1 MYAAKGTQ
9 AYAQIGVESAVMSA
23 SQQQLVTM
31 LFDGVLSALVRARL
45 FMQDNNQQ
53 GKGVSLSKAI
63 NIIENGL
70 RVSLDE
76 ESKDEL
82 TQNLIALYSYMVRR
96 LLQANLRNDVS
107 AVEEVEALMRNI
119 ADAWK
124 GPSLMNNAPHL
135 YFAWQQLVEKS
146 QLMLRLA
153 TEEQWDELI
162 ASEMAYVNAVQEI
175 AHLTEEVAPS
185 TTMQEQLR
193 PMLLLILD
201 NESKVKQLLQIRMDE
216 LAKLVGQSSVQK
228 SVLSA
233 YGDQGG
239 FVLAPQDNLF

>member
-1 MYAAKGTQ
+1 
-9 AYAQIGVESAVMSA
+9 
-23 SQQQLVTM
+23 
-31 LFDGVLSALVRARL
+31 
-45 FMQDNNQQ
+45 
-53 GKGVSLSKAI
+53 
-63 NIIENGL
+63 
-70 RVSLDE
+70 
-76 ESKDEL
+76 
-82 TQNLIALYSYMVRR
+82 
-96 LLQANLRNDVS
+96 
-107 AVEEVEALMRNI
+107 
-119 ADAWK
+119 
-124 GPSLMNNAPHL
+124 MNHAPHL

-175 AHLTEEVAPS
+175 AHLTEEIDPS

-193 PMLLLILD
+193 LILD
-201 NESKVKQLLQIRMDE
+201 NESKVKQLLQIRMNE

>member
-1 MYAAKGTQ
+1 
-9 AYAQIGVESAVMSA
+9 
-23 SQQQLVTM
+23 
-31 LFDGVLSALVRARL
+31 
-45 FMQDNNQQ
+45 
-53 GKGVSLSKAI
+53 
-63 NIIENGL
+63 
-70 RVSLDE
+70 
-76 ESKDEL
+76 
-82 TQNLIALYSYMVRR
+82 
-96 LLQANLRNDVS
+96 
-107 AVEEVEALMRNI
+107 
-119 ADAWK
+119 
-124 GPSLMNNAPHL
+124 MNHAPHL

-153 TEEQWDELI
+153 TEEQWEELI

-175 AHLTEEVAPS
+175 AHLTEEIDPS

-193 PMLLLILD
+193 PILD

>member
-1 MYAAKGTQ
+1 
-9 AYAQIGVESAVMSA
+9 
-23 SQQQLVTM
+23 
-31 LFDGVLSALVRARL
+31 
-45 FMQDNNQQ
+45 
-53 GKGVSLSKAI
+53 
-63 NIIENGL
+63 
-70 RVSLDE
+70 
-76 ESKDEL
+76 
-82 TQNLIALYSYMVRR
+82 
-96 LLQANLRNDVS
+96 
-107 AVEEVEALMRNI
+107 
-119 ADAWK
+119 
-124 GPSLMNNAPHL
+124 MNNAPHL
-135 YFAWQQLVEKS
+135 YFAWQQLGEKS

-153 TEEQWDELI
+153 TEELI

-193 PMLLLILD
+193 PMLRLILD

>member
-1 MYAAKGTQ
+1 
-9 AYAQIGVESAVMSA
+9 
-23 SQQQLVTM
+23 
-31 LFDGVLSALVRARL
+31 
-45 FMQDNNQQ
+45 
-53 GKGVSLSKAI
+53 
-63 NIIENGL
+63 
-70 RVSLDE
+70 
-76 ESKDEL
+76 
-82 TQNLIALYSYMVRR
+82 
-96 LLQANLRNDVS
+96 
-107 AVEEVEALMRNI
+107 
-119 ADAWK
+119 
-124 GPSLMNNAPHL
+124 MNNAPHL

-162 ASEMAYVNAVQEI
+162 ASEMAYVNA
-175 AHLTEEVAPS
+175 
-185 TTMQEQLR
+185 MQEQFR
-193 PMLLLILD
+193 PMLRLILD

>member
-1 MYAAKGTQ
+1 
-9 AYAQIGVESAVMSA
+9 
-23 SQQQLVTM
+23 
-31 LFDGVLSALVRARL
+31 
-45 FMQDNNQQ
+45 
-53 GKGVSLSKAI
+53 
-63 NIIENGL
+63 
-70 RVSLDE
+70 
-76 ESKDEL
+76 
-82 TQNLIALYSYMVRR
+82 
-96 LLQANLRNDVS
+96 
-107 AVEEVEALMRNI
+107 
-119 ADAWK
+119 
-124 GPSLMNNAPHL
+124 MNHAPHL

-153 TEEQWDELI
+153 TEEQWDE
-162 ASEMAYVNAVQEI
+162 MAYVNAVQEI
-175 AHLTEEVAPS
+175 AHLTEEVDPS

-193 PMLLLILD
+193 PMLRLILD

>member
-1 MYAAKGTQ
+1 
-9 AYAQIGVESAVMSA
+9 
-23 SQQQLVTM
+23 
-31 LFDGVLSALVRARL
+31 
-45 FMQDNNQQ
+45 
-53 GKGVSLSKAI
+53 
-63 NIIENGL
+63 
-70 RVSLDE
+70 
-76 ESKDEL
+76 
-82 TQNLIALYSYMVRR
+82 
-96 LLQANLRNDVS
+96 
-107 AVEEVEALMRNI
+107 
-119 ADAWK
+119 
-124 GPSLMNNAPHL
+124 
-135 YFAWQQLVEKS
+135 
-146 QLMLRLA
+146 MLRLA

-175 AHLTEEVAPS
+175 AHLTEEIDPS

-239 FVLAPQDNLF
+239 FVPAPQDNLF

>member
-1 MYAAKGTQ
+1 
-9 AYAQIGVESAVMSA
+9 
-23 SQQQLVTM
+23 
-31 LFDGVLSALVRARL
+31 
-45 FMQDNNQQ
+45 
-53 GKGVSLSKAI
+53 
-63 NIIENGL
+63 
-70 RVSLDE
+70 
-76 ESKDEL
+76 
-82 TQNLIALYSYMVRR
+82 
-96 LLQANLRNDVS
+96 
-107 AVEEVEALMRNI
+107 
-119 ADAWK
+119 
-124 GPSLMNNAPHL
+124 MNNAPHL

-193 PMLLLILD
+193 PILD
-201 NESKVKQLLQIRMDE
+201 NESKIKQLLQIRMDE

>member
-1 MYAAKGTQ
+1 
-9 AYAQIGVESAVMSA
+9 
-23 SQQQLVTM
+23 
-31 LFDGVLSALVRARL
+31 
-45 FMQDNNQQ
+45 
-53 GKGVSLSKAI
+53 
-63 NIIENGL
+63 
-70 RVSLDE
+70 
-76 ESKDEL
+76 
-82 TQNLIALYSYMVRR
+82 
-96 LLQANLRNDVS
+96 
-107 AVEEVEALMRNI
+107 
-119 ADAWK
+119 
-124 GPSLMNNAPHL
+124 MNHAPHL

-175 AHLTEEVAPS
+175 AHLTEEVEPS

-193 PMLLLILD
+193 TMLRLILD

-239 FVLAPQDNLF
+239 FVLVPQDNLF

>member
-1 MYAAKGTQ
+1 
-9 AYAQIGVESAVMSA
+9 
-23 SQQQLVTM
+23 
-31 LFDGVLSALVRARL
+31 
-45 FMQDNNQQ
+45 
-53 GKGVSLSKAI
+53 
-63 NIIENGL
+63 
-70 RVSLDE
+70 
-76 ESKDEL
+76 
-82 TQNLIALYSYMVRR
+82 
-96 LLQANLRNDVS
+96 
-107 AVEEVEALMRNI
+107 
-119 ADAWK
+119 
-124 GPSLMNNAPHL
+124 MNNAPHL

-175 AHLTEEVAPS
+175 AHLTEEVEPS

-193 PMLLLILD
+193 PMLRLILD
-201 NESKVKQLLQIRMDE
+201 KVKQLLQIRMDE

>member
-1 MYAAKGTQ
+1 
-9 AYAQIGVESAVMSA
+9 
-23 SQQQLVTM
+23 
-31 LFDGVLSALVRARL
+31 
-45 FMQDNNQQ
+45 
-53 GKGVSLSKAI
+53 
-63 NIIENGL
+63 
-70 RVSLDE
+70 
-76 ESKDEL
+76 
-82 TQNLIALYSYMVRR
+82 
-96 LLQANLRNDVS
+96 
-107 AVEEVEALMRNI
+107 
-119 ADAWK
+119 
-124 GPSLMNNAPHL
+124 MNHAPHL

-193 PMLLLILD
+193 LILD

-239 FVLAPQDNLF
+239 FVLAPQDNFS

>member
-1 MYAAKGTQ
+1 
-9 AYAQIGVESAVMSA
+9 
-23 SQQQLVTM
+23 
-31 LFDGVLSALVRARL
+31 
-45 FMQDNNQQ
+45 
-53 GKGVSLSKAI
+53 
-63 NIIENGL
+63 
-70 RVSLDE
+70 
-76 ESKDEL
+76 
-82 TQNLIALYSYMVRR
+82 
-96 LLQANLRNDVS
+96 
-107 AVEEVEALMRNI
+107 
-119 ADAWK
+119 
-124 GPSLMNNAPHL
+124 MNHAPHL

-153 TEEQWDELI
+153 TEEQWEEQWEELI

-175 AHLTEEVAPS
+175 AHLTEEIDPS

-193 PMLLLILD
+193 PMLRLILD

>member
-1 MYAAKGTQ
+1 
-9 AYAQIGVESAVMSA
+9 
-23 SQQQLVTM
+23 
-31 LFDGVLSALVRARL
+31 
-45 FMQDNNQQ
+45 
-53 GKGVSLSKAI
+53 
-63 NIIENGL
+63 
-70 RVSLDE
+70 
-76 ESKDEL
+76 
-82 TQNLIALYSYMVRR
+82 
-96 LLQANLRNDVS
+96 
-107 AVEEVEALMRNI
+107 
-119 ADAWK
+119 
-124 GPSLMNNAPHL
+124 MNNAPHL

-193 PMLLLILD
+193 PMLHLILD

-233 YGDQGG
+233 YGDQAA
-239 FVLAPQDNLF
+239 LCWLRRITSLNLNEPMARE

>member
-1 MYAAKGTQ
+1 
-9 AYAQIGVESAVMSA
+9 
-23 SQQQLVTM
+23 
-31 LFDGVLSALVRARL
+31 
-45 FMQDNNQQ
+45 
-53 GKGVSLSKAI
+53 
-63 NIIENGL
+63 
-70 RVSLDE
+70 
-76 ESKDEL
+76 
-82 TQNLIALYSYMVRR
+82 
-96 LLQANLRNDVS
+96 
-107 AVEEVEALMRNI
+107 
-119 ADAWK
+119 
-124 GPSLMNNAPHL
+124 MNNAPHL

-193 PMLLLILD
+193 PMLRLILD
-201 NESKVKQLLQIRMDE
+201 NESKIKQLLQIRMICVDE

>member
-1 MYAAKGTQ
+1 MHR
-9 AYAQIGVESAVMSA
+9 ICI
-23 SQQQLVTM
+23 
-31 LFDGVLSALVRARL
+31 
-45 FMQDNNQQ
+45 
-53 GKGVSLSKAI
+53 SL
-63 NIIENGL
+63 
-70 RVSLDE
+70 
-76 ESKDEL
+76 
-82 TQNLIALYSYMVRR
+82 
-96 LLQANLRNDVS
+96 
-107 AVEEVEALMRNI
+107 
-119 ADAWK
+119 
-124 GPSLMNNAPHL
+124 
-135 YFAWQQLVEKS
+135 WQQLVEKS
-146 QLMLRLA
+146 QLMLRTA

-193 PMLLLILD
+193 PILD

-239 FVLAPQDNLF
+239 FVLAPQDNLFES

>member
-1 MYAAKGTQ
+1 
-9 AYAQIGVESAVMSA
+9 
-23 SQQQLVTM
+23 
-31 LFDGVLSALVRARL
+31 
-45 FMQDNNQQ
+45 
-53 GKGVSLSKAI
+53 
-63 NIIENGL
+63 
-70 RVSLDE
+70 
-76 ESKDEL
+76 
-82 TQNLIALYSYMVRR
+82 
-96 LLQANLRNDVS
+96 
-107 AVEEVEALMRNI
+107 
-119 ADAWK
+119 
-124 GPSLMNNAPHL
+124 MNHAPHL

-193 PMLLLILD
+193 PILD

-239 FVLAPQDNLF
+239 FVLAPQDNFS